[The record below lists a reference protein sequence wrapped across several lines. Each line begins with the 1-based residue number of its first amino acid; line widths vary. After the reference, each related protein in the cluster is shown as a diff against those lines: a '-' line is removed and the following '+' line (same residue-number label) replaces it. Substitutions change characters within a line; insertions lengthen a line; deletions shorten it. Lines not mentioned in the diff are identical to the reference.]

1 MDHYLLG
8 TERKTRW
15 ASLVSNSY
23 FFYKTEGLRVEDRGG
38 RMEGEGLM
46 VKDGGGRMEVEGWRV
61 KDGGWRMEVM
71 DKS

>member
-23 FFYKTEGLRVEDRGG
+23 FFYKTEGLR
-38 RMEGEGLM
+38 M
-46 VKDGGGRMEVEGWRV
+46 KDGGLRIEGEGWRV
-61 KDGGWRMEVM
+61 KDGGCRMEVT
-71 DKS
+71 DKSFMDDG